1 MSWPDHPLRI
11 ELEAHQADML
21 KKIAFVLGLLASSI
35 LTLMQIV
42 GLAFQNYFF
51 RIYQDF
57 GAELPAY
64 TAFFFNTWLL
74 WWMLPVLCVTAVVW
88 AIRRP
93 SGGRAVLALSLS
105 LLGFAA
111 IFVAL
116 YRPIFRCCC
125 VVD

>member
-1 MSWPDHPLRI
+1 MSWPGQPPRI
-11 ELEAHQADML
+11 KREAHQADML

-35 LTLMQIV
+35 LTLMQIA
-42 GLAFQNYFF
+42 GLAFQNHFF

-57 GAELPAY
+57 GAELPSY
-64 TAFFFNTWLL
+64 SGFFFNTWAL
-74 WWMLPVLCVTAVVW
+74 WWILPVLCATAVVW

-93 SGGRAVLALSLS
+93 SGYRAALALFVS
-105 LLGFAA
+105 LLGFFA